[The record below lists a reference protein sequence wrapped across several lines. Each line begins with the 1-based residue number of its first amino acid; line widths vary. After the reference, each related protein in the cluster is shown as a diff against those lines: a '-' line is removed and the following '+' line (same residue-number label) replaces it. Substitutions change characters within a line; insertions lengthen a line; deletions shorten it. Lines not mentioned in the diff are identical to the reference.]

1 MFKSSQVRLQED
13 LLVKEKAFPETQ
25 MKSMHEM
32 GEVKRAQE
40 SRVEEF
46 SAQKLRESHD
56 TIQRLTSQVQEI
68 QDRMNC
74 LNDPGEF

>member
-1 MFKSSQVRLQED
+1 
-13 LLVKEKAFPETQ
+13 

-46 SAQKLRESHD
+46 SVQKFRESHD